1 MLQPFLFDLS
11 RSIVKDRDLLKPRMK
26 ITPYNQH
33 WRWLLSR
40 ALVLFVAY
48 QSTRDEPTSLCN
60 QPEPDPERSRRGRRS
75 RGTSF
80 RPAPPQRKWGQPPRL
95 SAERSKAL
103 RQTISVSM
111 TFVT

>member
-60 QPEPDPERSRRGRRS
+60 QPKPSQAKRRDAQWRNLLPADATTTHVETSLGRGDARTTL
-75 RGTSF
+75 RNPNPH
-80 RPAPPQRKWGQPPRL
+80 PALPSPPHP
-95 SAERSKAL
+95 
-103 RQTISVSM
+103 
-111 TFVT
+111 

>member
-1 MLQPFLFDLS
+1 MLQPLLLNLS

-60 QPEPDPERSRRGRRS
+60 QPRPERTRRHSG
-75 RGTSF
+75 GTCFPIPSTASHL
-80 RPAPPQRKWGQPPRL
+80 PNTKGATHSPRL
-95 SAERSKAL
+95 FQKLYPIYSE
-103 RQTISVSM
+103 
-111 TFVT
+111 